1 MHSTMRIIACAHSRL
16 SRLQAPEDAGLVGAG
31 AHHDDRQ
38 PVREVRVGPQL
49 LAHLPGTP
57 TRREHFGCQKARGT
71 PNSPARP
78 AVPRP
83 AARPHPGPPPAL
95 PTAGGLRHCCGPDHR
110 PGPGRRTGG
119 PGAPR
124 RSSGWAVTGILG
136 PGRPNRASWV
146 HRASADRFIRPGP
159 SRHEDSSGRAGPD
172 RSVPFRSV
180 PFRSVP
186 GCSGPGRTGPGLWTW
201 RGTFLDSRKDVTS
214 LSSVLSICR
223 ARACVG

>member
-95 PTAGGLRHCCGPDHR
+95 PARERTAGGGLRV
-110 PGPGRRTGG
+110 GRLRELERLVG
-119 PGAPR
+119 
-124 RSSGWAVTGILG
+124 S
-136 PGRPNRASWV
+136 GRPPLSGEASRALARVAAGFPRSLGRPACAPIQGAACPPGQSFLCADARARAQDPAGARICARGSFPDT
-146 HRASADRFIRPGP
+146 RASALAGKRWVRPAPRKSHGQARSP
-159 SRHEDSSGRAGPD
+159 KGR
-172 RSVPFRSV
+172 
-180 PFRSVP
+180 
-186 GCSGPGRTGPGLWTW
+186 
-201 RGTFLDSRKDVTS
+201 
-214 LSSVLSICR
+214 VL
-223 ARACVG
+223 AL